1 MLTVISV
8 GIMFGFFLSLD
19 LILAKKDKG
28 YFKRS
33 FIIVFTSTLPL
44 LYGVFFENKNITTNI
59 INLQIWND
67 YFYVIFISTLFIS
80 LILSYNISFKQMTKN
95 LEYYKYG
102 NLKNYNFLDFI
113 FMGYNEFKNEIEQL
127 KRNATKDNEL
137 NNSDILDVHKKL
149 STNLPLFIKE
159 IYDAGCK
166 EFKLEDYITFVMSK
180 FVSIF
185 FAENNARF
193 TFRELNEETNCMVT
207 VLSTKIESKPSPIPL
222 DKKNLITLSAEK
234 GEPVIFSRNVDH
246 HYDTGKTIKNKIF
259 NDYVAY
265 CLMLTKEGK
274 PYFSINLD
282 VKEGEA
288 AENMKALVDS
298 SIFTIVSNAIV
309 LKIENNLEE
318 SEASEN

>member
-1 MLTVISV
+1 
-8 GIMFGFFLSLD
+8 
-19 LILAKKDKG
+19 
-28 YFKRS
+28 
-33 FIIVFTSTLPL
+33 
-44 LYGVFFENKNITTNI
+44 
-59 INLQIWND
+59 
-67 YFYVIFISTLFIS
+67 
-80 LILSYNISFKQMTKN
+80 
-95 LEYYKYG
+95 
-102 NLKNYNFLDFI
+102 
-113 FMGYNEFKNEIEQL
+113 MGYIEFKNEIEQL
-127 KRNATKDNEL
+127 KKDSTQDNEL

-159 IYDAGCK
+159 IYYAGCK
-166 EFKLEDYITFVMSK
+166 EYKLEDYITFVMSK

-193 TFRELNEETNCMVT
+193 TFRELNEETNSMVT
-207 VLSTKIESKPSPIPL
+207 EISTKVESRPSPIPL

-234 GEPVIFSRNVDH
+234 GEPVIFSRNVDY
-246 HYDTGKTIKNKIF
+246 HYDTGKTIKNKVF
-259 NDYVAY
+259 NDYVTY

-288 AENMKALVDS
+288 SENMKALVDS

-318 SEASEN
+318 SEVSEN